1 MENKLIR
8 VAIVDDHELFVDG
21 IEALLHNDPQIDFVG
36 KCSTGKSILGLLE
49 ENPAAVLLLDISLPD
64 TSGIDLCAE
73 IRLRFPSVRIL
84 ALSMHNDQSLIA
96 RMLSAGASGYVL
108 KNAGKE
114 ELLTAIKNIHAGQ
127 KYYSGAV
134 TEALLKQSVLQISD
148 SPSPTPP
155 RLSRRELEVL
165 KLITEGLTN
174 KEIANKLFISQKT
187 VETHRMN
194 LMYKLNVHNA
204 ASLSAEAL
212 RLNLL
217 D

>member
-1 MENKLIR
+1 MEKHLIR

-36 KCSTGKSILGLLE
+36 KCSTGKSIMGLLE
-49 ENPAAVLLLDISLPD
+49 ANPSAVLLLDISLPD
-64 TSGIDLCAE
+64 TSGIDLCAD
-73 IRLRFPSVRIL
+73 IRERFPSVKIL

-96 RMLSAGASGYVL
+96 GMVAAGATGYVL

-114 ELLTAIKNIHAGQ
+114 ELLRAIKAVSAGQ

-134 TEALLKQSVLQISD
+134 TETLLKQTVSKISD
-148 SPSPTPP
+148 PPAPTLP

-165 KLITEGLTN
+165 RLITQGLTN

-187 VETHRMN
+187 VETHRTN

-217 D
+217 S

>member
-1 MENKLIR
+1 MEKHLIR
-8 VAIVDDHELFVDG
+8 VAVVDDHELFVDG

-36 KCSTGKSILGLLE
+36 KCSTGKSITGLLE
-49 ENPAAVLLLDISLPD
+49 KNPVTVLLLDISLPD

-73 IRLRFPSVRIL
+73 IREKFPSVKIL

-96 RMLSAGASGYVL
+96 GMISAGAAGYVL

-114 ELLTAIKNIHAGQ
+114 ELLTAIKTVSIGQ
-127 KYYSGAV
+127 KYYSNAV
-134 TEALLKQSVLQISD
+134 TEALLKQSVSQISD
-148 SPSPTPP
+148 QPSPTPP

-165 KLITEGLTN
+165 HLITQGLTN

-217 D
+217 S

>member
-1 MENKLIR
+1 MEKHLIR
-8 VAIVDDHELFVDG
+8 VAVVDDHELFVDG

-36 KCSTGKSILGLLE
+36 KCSTGKSITGLLE
-49 ENPAAVLLLDISLPD
+49 QNPVSVLLLDISLPD

-73 IRLRFPSVRIL
+73 IREKFPSVKIL

-96 RMLSAGASGYVL
+96 GMISAGAAGYVL
-108 KNAGKE
+108 KNAGKD
-114 ELLTAIKNIHAGQ
+114 ELLTAIKTVSIGQ
-127 KYYSGAV
+127 KYYSNAV
-134 TEALLKQSVLQISD
+134 TEALLKQSVSQPPD
-148 SPSPTPP
+148 QPSPTPP

-165 KLITEGLTN
+165 HLITQGLTN

-217 D
+217 S

>member
-1 MENKLIR
+1 MEKHLIR
-8 VAIVDDHELFVDG
+8 VAVVDDHELFVDG

-36 KCSTGKSILGLLE
+36 KCSTGKSITGLLE
-49 ENPAAVLLLDISLPD
+49 KNPVTVLLLDISLPD

-73 IRLRFPSVRIL
+73 IREKFPSVKIL

-96 RMLSAGASGYVL
+96 GMISAGAAGYVL
-108 KNAGKE
+108 KNAGKD
-114 ELLTAIKNIHAGQ
+114 ELLTAIKTVSIGQ
-127 KYYSGAV
+127 KYYSNAV
-134 TEALLKQSVLQISD
+134 TEALLKQSVSQISD
-148 SPSPTPP
+148 QPSPTPP

-165 KLITEGLTN
+165 HLITQGLTN

-217 D
+217 S